1 MRIKTEFT
9 FPFEGITEMVL
20 RVLTYL
26 SSDSDSEVTVDLS
39 SDWGITVDL
48 SLNWGVTVALL
59 FAESIS
65 A

>member
-1 MRIKTEFT
+1 
-9 FPFEGITEMVL
+9 MVL
-20 RVLTYL
+20 SVLTYL